1 MSDKNEVLTYKGRP
15 LMRKDNLIYYGSMAD
30 AYIVMLQ
37 ILESKKVGDMD
48 VASRVLVQLQ
58 LTDPSVKSRSRVV
71 KKSEK
76 DGIYTV
82 TLEKDPNA
90 DLQKAPAYE
99 DTSWAV
105 FCTEN
110 RIGSA
115 ENELGHN
122 LIQMYFYT
130 LTQMDTPPSVVAFM
144 NEGVELVC
152 QPGQIVDSLKALME
166 KGTRVVVCGTCLN
179 YYDLSDKAL
188 CGTVSNM
195 YEILEAVTA
204 CGKMMKI

>member
-1 MSDKNEVLTYKGRP
+1 MFVVDARGQACPKPVLMTKAAVQSGQEAIQT
-15 LMRKDNLIYYGSMAD
+15 LVDNTTAVQNLTRFA
-30 AYIVMLQ
+30 
-37 ILESKKVGDMD
+37 
-48 VASRVLVQLQ
+48 AS
-58 LTDPSVKSRSRVV
+58 VV
-71 KKSEK
+71 YTCSHEEK

>member
-1 MSDKNEVLTYKGRP
+1 MFVVDARGQACPKPVLMTKAAVQSGQEAIQT
-15 LMRKDNLIYYGSMAD
+15 LVDNTTAVQNLTRFAAS
-30 AYIVMLQ
+30 
-37 ILESKKVGDMD
+37 VGYTC
-48 VASRVLVQLQ
+48 SHE
-58 LTDPSVKSRSRVV
+58 
-71 KKSEK
+71 EK

-90 DLQKAPAYE
+90 DLQKAPSYE

>member
-1 MSDKNEVLTYKGRP
+1 MFVVDARGQACPKPVLMTKAAVQSGQEAIQT
-15 LMRKDNLIYYGSMAD
+15 LVDNTTAVQNLTRFAAS
-30 AYIVMLQ
+30 
-37 ILESKKVGDMD
+37 VGYTC
-48 VASRVLVQLQ
+48 SHE
-58 LTDPSVKSRSRVV
+58 
-71 KKSEK
+71 EK

-99 DTSWAV
+99 DTSWTV